1 MGVDTTKP
9 PLPAPTEEST
19 LSSAEKTSLLPD
31 DLATD
36 VSRMTDKTSY
46 SIPEDGS
53 PITISTKK
61 ISGDSHAL
69 RKGRHQ
75 SQTSLLIEYFE
86 GGKEGDKP
94 KSRPSVRVKVTP
106 SSARK
111 VSAGSDHIQITETGK
126 NRKPSY
132 TRRISLGNKN
142 EKLQLGVPEGTE
154 VSYSDE
160 SNLSGRPPI
169 EVEVLHHNG
178 SDLSAANVMRDQRS
192 MPAASDI
199 SSMPPDSMLEGATAP
214 VAAYRRSSR
223 SVERSVDQSDDGT
236 LKAPSRARSRS
247 LSRERIKKRV
257 MQELAERPR
266 ESSSRHKHRSER
278 TSSKDYSRHRTHRHS
293 RDTDPVSGAESS
305 LLSASN
311 VSGSAVS
318 GSQQSYRSST
328 SGSSITN
335 PKLLHTVED
344 AIRRLILPEL
354 SALKQEQRTDR
365 NQRRFER
372 DSRDSY
378 TSTHRDSYASTS
390 PETTRE
396 DPQRRLS
403 KSSSAPNVAKKP
415 KVVLNRD
422 EEDPGVTLSH
432 GDSVK
437 SKKVRRSS
445 RESTSERSL
454 NSRDTQD
461 TAIRDEK
468 VHRIRSK
475 DSHRLRDAAAA
486 GIAGGVLTAAALR
499 HHDSRASLDSSGR
512 KKKKRRSKS
521 RTRSRSHSITESVE
535 EPPLSPLKDD
545 VPPLPMR
552 SEQGSE
558 LTRESILSAETQRP
572 DSMVSIQREPPI
584 REVSRGSVQEAM
596 SPASGTPT
604 GTPIALQRNMGT
616 EHSNASRE
624 DISVRNAS
632 STHSIPGRA
641 KTAGLAAAGFTGG
654 LATKH
659 VYDQFSG
666 EPEPIATQ
674 DYASLHSERAV
685 SPVQSEVSYD
695 KGGRER
701 LDLQDRGSVS
711 RRSISNLS
719 AHSAASSPSTKQARS
734 RRRPR
739 GINLESEY
747 EVLGEDPI
755 DVEPGTQ
762 TPKEEN
768 YDDWYERQHE
778 ENERLRR
785 SPDTPSQRDST
796 VTDYKRM
803 TTYTDDS
810 LDARQADR
818 GSAEQDVREI
828 GANPDYIH
836 TPIAV
841 ESAVASLHEP
851 STISVRSSHS
861 GPLLKRDGL
870 SNQELARETEERE
883 VIDDQQTPTADDR
896 YSPSK
901 DRWAALRDHARTISG
916 KSTDSGEWN
925 KVSTQSPKVELGA
938 SGIPDMHNPMPEIG
952 HGLEDGSDINTNPSI
967 IQGPIGGTPGARDTW
982 GYDDSHS
989 PAQISTPVGHHDAQ
1003 QISMQRGK
1011 ASLLPA
1017 VAAGAVAAGA
1027 GAARADHGKHK
1038 DEQMQEQR
1046 EVEQQPYVE
1055 DDQSEPVYE
1064 NLGEDAYATTKN
1076 YMPASPEQNRDE
1088 GYMSAR
1094 SPKNY
1099 TPEPYRKGSRLLDDD
1114 GFRSLDDGMGADDPF
1129 TAPRHVRHLSGN
1141 SHGMASPLY
1150 DAATGKGMDS
1160 IKSKDVVALMDHLT
1174 VRDAQRNARD
1184 TEILV
1189 TLVRSAAEMRNSFEE
1204 MKKFIAEQDRMI
1216 MANTDKD
1223 ADITVQKVL
1232 GGPRPQPP
1240 RMTRRTTDDSED
1252 VQAKR
1257 KNIFRR
1263 ALKGLGNKSSNDIS
1277 RMEGMLTQLLAEVEE
1292 LKAHPNAAPQPV
1304 ARDPSLTSYENLRA
1318 APDPGYEPEGQ
1329 AGTGS
1334 TATNSGYLSTHPSR
1348 ERNMHSGYDG
1358 RRGSGHRVS
1367 TVMEGDEDLEEH
1379 EATMLNDGYENTER
1393 MLTPTQE
1400 ARGGNMAY
1408 DSPTRSGAH
1417 YQGAQS
1423 VENTPRTERKSSK
1436 HQSNTSSLFGI
1447 PKISRWSRTTASS
1460 APENFRRDSRDK
1472 DRPESEA
1479 SPSASN
1485 ANVTSPYDDGYDV
1498 HPDDVHPDD
1507 VHTDDRIRSQNSLR
1521 DPAAEEHY
1529 QQQQQYQ
1536 RAHSPLVPQDEQVP
1550 EDDFQVDDPK
1560 YQAHRN
1566 SLNLQHPQPR
1576 PGPTSRHKTNLESQA
1591 FAFGNSRTPDADL
1604 LGSNPSLSLA
1614 RNRLSGG
1621 MGNMSPVQSDG
1632 GSSNE
1637 SYTAPTRPPK
1647 VRDDGPLV
1655 PQPANQSTSYA
1666 APQRPPKIAV
1676 QQDAGDYS
1684 LRPNYSSPFGSG
1696 TLLEPIEEVRYS
1708 LESESGLHGLRGGG
1722 RGYDPLTSSG
1732 AAHYTSNR
1740 YPMVEIGADTPDLHR
1755 QLSPDPSASPGVGAR
1770 GEPHQMAASG
1780 QRKIT
1785 GPRPMGSRSPS
1796 SAKMV
1801 GREGRAVH
1809 KSQESFSGESETF

>member
-9 PLPAPTEEST
+9 PLPAPTDESII
-19 LSSAEKTSLLPD
+19 SSAEKHSFVPD

-61 ISGDSHAL
+61 IGNEIQGL

-111 VSAGSDHIQITETGK
+111 ASAGSDHIQITETGK

-132 TRRISLGNKN
+132 TRRISLGAKN

-160 SNLSGRPPI
+160 SNLSGHPPV
-169 EVEVLHHNG
+169 EVEFLQHNG
-178 SDLSAANVMRDQRS
+178 SELSAPNVVRDERRI
-192 MPAASDI
+192 PAASDI
-199 SSMPPDSMLEGATAP
+199 SSMPPDSMLDGAAVPIT
-214 VAAYRRSSR
+214 VQRRRSR
-223 SVERSVDQSDDGT
+223 SVERTVDRSDDGT
-236 LKAPSRARSRS
+236 LKAPSRTRSRS

-266 ESSSRHKHRSER
+266 ETRESSSRHKHRSER
-278 TSSKDYSRHRTHRHS
+278 TSSKDYSRHRSHRHS
-293 RDTDPVSGAESS
+293 RDTDPISGAESS
-305 LLSASN
+305 ILSPSN
-311 VSGSAVS
+311 ISGSAVS
-318 GSQQSYRSST
+318 GSQQSYKSSN

-354 SALKQEQRTDR
+354 TALKQEQKTEH
-365 NQRRFER
+365 NRRKFDR
-372 DSRDSY
+372 DSRDTYPSTNRDSY
-378 TSTHRDSYASTS
+378 TSAGTDI
-390 PETTRE
+390 TRE

-422 EEDPGVTLSH
+422 GEDSGLTLSH

-437 SKKVRRSS
+437 GKKVRRSS

-461 TAIRDEK
+461 TAIQDEK
-468 VHRIRSK
+468 VQKKKSK
-475 DSHRLRDAAAA
+475 ESHRLRDAAAA

-499 HHDSRASLDSSGR
+499 HHDSRTSLDSSGR
-512 KKKKRRSKS
+512 RKKRRSKS
-521 RTRSRSHSITESVE
+521 RTRSRSHSISESLE
-535 EPPLSPLKDD
+535 ESPRKDH
-545 VPPLPMR
+545 VPPMPMR

-572 DSMVSIQREPPI
+572 ESMDVSRDEPLI
-584 REVSRGSVQEAM
+584 REVSRGSVKESM
-596 SPASGTPT
+596 SPASRTPT
-604 GTPIALQRNMGT
+604 RTPVAIPRNVSSQ
-616 EHSNASRE
+616 HSNASRE
-624 DISVRNAS
+624 DTVIHETDSPRNVSGKSKA
-632 STHSIPGRA
+632 
-641 KTAGLAAAGFTGG
+641 AGLAAAGLVGG
-654 LATKH
+654 LTTKH

-666 EPEPIATQ
+666 EPEPITSQ
-674 DYASLHSERAV
+674 EFLSRHSERAV
-685 SPVQSEVSYD
+685 SPVQSEVSYH
-695 KGGRER
+695 KGEAER
-701 LDLQDRGSVS
+701 HDLKDAASIS

-719 AHSAASSPSTKQARS
+719 AHSAASSPSMKQARS

-739 GINLESEY
+739 GINLENEY
-747 EVLGEDPI
+747 EILGEDPA
-755 DVEPGTQ
+755 DAEAGAQ
-762 TPKEEN
+762 TPREET
-768 YDDWYERQHE
+768 YDDWYDRQHE
-778 ENERLRR
+778 ENERIRR
-785 SPDTPSQRDST
+785 SIDSPSQRDSS
-796 VTDYKRM
+796 VAGYKRL
-803 TTYTDDS
+803 TNYTDDS
-810 LDARQADR
+810 IDAVHVDR

-836 TPIAV
+836 TPLAV
-841 ESAVASLHEP
+841 ESAVASLHDP

-861 GPLLKRDGL
+861 GPLLKRDGH
-870 SNQELARETEERE
+870 SNQEFAREEERE
-883 VIDDQQTPTADDR
+883 VIDDQATPTADER

-916 KSTDSGEWN
+916 KSTESVEWRQ
-925 KVSTQSPKVELGA
+925 SMHESPKVEMGA
-938 SGIPDMHNPMPEIG
+938 SGLPDIHNPMPEIG
-952 HGLEDGSDINTNPSI
+952 HGIEDGSDINTNPSI
-967 IQGPIGGTPGARDTW
+967 IQGPIGGTPGTRDTW

-989 PAQISTPVGHHDAQ
+989 PAQISTPVGHQDAQ
-1003 QISMQRGK
+1003 QVSMQRGK

-1017 VAAGAVAAGA
+1017 VAAGAAAAGA
-1027 GAARADHGKHK
+1027 GALVGREMSKTSHTENERDIP
-1038 DEQMQEQR
+1038 QE
-1046 EVEQQPYVE
+1046 VYAE
-1055 DDQSEPVYE
+1055 DDEDEEIYE
-1064 NLGEDAYATTKN
+1064 NLGQDPYPTARK
-1076 YMPASPEQNRDE
+1076 YMPSSPEQNRDE

-1094 SPKNY
+1094 SPRNY
-1099 TPEPYRKGSRLLDDD
+1099 TPEPYRKGSKLLDDD
-1114 GFRSLDDGMGADDPF
+1114 GFRSLDDGMGVDDPF

-1232 GGPRPQPP
+1232 GGPRPLPLGSS
-1240 RMTRRTTDDSED
+1240 RITRRTTDDDED
-1252 VQAKR
+1252 VQTKR

-1263 ALKGLGNKSSNDIS
+1263 ALKGLSNKSSNDLS
-1277 RMEGMLTQLLAEVEE
+1277 RMEGMLTQLLTEVEE
-1292 LKAHPNAAPQPV
+1292 LKTNPNVPSQPV
-1304 ARDPSLTSYENLRA
+1304 ARDPSLNSYENLRA
-1318 APDPGYEPEGQ
+1318 APDPGYDPGYEPEGQ
-1329 AGTGS
+1329 AGTSS
-1334 TATNSGYLSTHPSR
+1334 TATNSGYLSNHPSR

-1358 RRGSGHRVS
+1358 RRGSQRVS
-1367 TVMEGDEDLEEH
+1367 TVMEGDEDMEEH
-1379 EATMLNDGYENTER
+1379 EANMLDNGFENTER

-1400 ARGGNMAY
+1400 ARSGNNLAY
-1408 DSPTRSGAH
+1408 DSPTRQAAH
-1417 YQGAQS
+1417 FQGAQS
-1423 VENTPRTERKSSK
+1423 NENTPRTERKSSK
-1436 HQSNTSSLFGI
+1436 HQSNTSSILGGI
-1447 PKISRWSRTTASS
+1447 PRISRWSKTTASS
-1460 APENFRRDSRDK
+1460 APEYRRDSRDNN
-1472 DRPESEA
+1472 RAESEP
-1479 SPSASN
+1479 SPSGSN
-1485 ANVTSPYDDGYDV
+1485 ANLASPYSDGYEI
-1498 HPDDVHPDD
+1498 HPDD
-1507 VHTDDRIRSQNSLR
+1507 RLGSQNSLR

-1529 QQQQQYQ
+1529 QQQQYQ
-1536 RAHSPLVPQDEQVP
+1536 RSRSPLVPPEELGY
-1550 EDDFQVDDPK
+1550 EDDLHMDDPK
-1560 YQAHRN
+1560 YQAHRD
-1566 SLNLQHPQPR
+1566 SLNLEHPQPR
-1576 PGPTSRHKTNLESQA
+1576 PPPTSRHRTNLESQA
-1591 FAFGNSRTPDADL
+1591 FSFGNSRTPDADL

-1621 MGNMSPVQSDG
+1621 MANMSPIQSDG
-1632 GSSNE
+1632 GSSND
-1637 SYTAPTRPPK
+1637 SYNASSRPTK
-1647 VRDDGPLV
+1647 ARDDGPLV
-1655 PQPANQSTSYA
+1655 PQQGNQQTSYA
-1666 APQRPPKIAV
+1666 AQQRAPKIAV
-1676 QQDAGDYS
+1676 QDNSGYNS
-1684 LRPNYSSPFGSG
+1684 RPYYSSPLGSG

-1708 LESESGLHGLRGGG
+1708 LESDSGMLRGGG
-1722 RGYDPLTSSG
+1722 RGYDPLVSS
-1732 AAHYTSNR
+1732 SNR

-1755 QLSPDPSASPGVGAR
+1755 QLSPDPSASPGLGAK
-1770 GEPHQMAASG
+1770 GMPVA

-1785 GPRPMGSRSPS
+1785 GPRPMSSRSPS
-1796 SAKMV
+1796 SKVVGKDGSGVHKMRS
-1801 GREGRAVH
+1801 GH
-1809 KSQESFSGESETF
+1809 KSQGKSPTLFEWGSGEA

>member
-9 PLPAPTEEST
+9 PLPAPTDESYQ
-19 LSSAEKTSLLPD
+19 SSPEKPAFLPE

-61 ISGDSHAL
+61 IANDSL
-69 RKGRHQ
+69 GLKKGRHQ

-111 VSAGSDHIQITETGK
+111 ASSGSDHIQITETGK
-126 NRKPSY
+126 NKKPSY
-132 TRRISLGNKN
+132 TRRISLGSKN

-160 SNLSGRPPI
+160 SNLSGRPPV

-178 SDLSAANVMRDQRS
+178 SELSASNVMRDQHGI
-192 MPAASDI
+192 PAASEI
-199 SSMPPDSMLEGATAP
+199 SSMPPDSMLEM
-214 VAAYRRSSR
+214 AAESRGPQRRRSR
-223 SVERSVDQSDDGT
+223 SVERTVDQSDDGT
-236 LKAPSRARSRS
+236 LKAPSRTRSRS

-257 MQELAERPR
+257 MQELAERPK
-266 ESSSRHKHRSER
+266 ESSSRRKHRSDR
-278 TSSKDYSRHRTHRHS
+278 TNSKDYSSRHRSNRHS
-293 RDTDPVSGAESS
+293 REEEPVSGAESS

-311 VSGSAVS
+311 LSGSAVS
-318 GSQQSYRSST
+318 GSQQSFRSGT

-354 SALKQEQRTDR
+354 NALKEEQKTEHNR
-365 NQRRFER
+365 RRFDREN
-372 DSRDSY
+372 
-378 TSTHRDSYASTS
+378 RDSYATASTGVS
-390 PETTRE
+390 SE

-403 KSSSAPNVAKKP
+403 KSSSAPNVTKKP

-422 EEDPGVTLSH
+422 EDDSGVTLAH

-437 SKKVRRSS
+437 SKKGRRSS

-468 VHRIRSK
+468 VHKKRSK
-475 DSHRLRDAAAA
+475 ESHRTRDAAAA
-486 GIAGGVLTAAALR
+486 GIAGGILTAAALR
-499 HHDSRASLDSSGR
+499 HHDSRTSLDSSGH
-512 KKKKRRSKS
+512 KKKRRSKS
-521 RTRSRSHSITESVE
+521 RTRSRSHSIAESLE
-535 EPPLSPLKDD
+535 ESPRKDD
-545 VPPLPMR
+545 VPPMPMR
-552 SEQGSE
+552 SEMEDSE
-558 LTRESILSAETQRP
+558 LTRDSILSAETQRP
-572 DSMVSIQREPPI
+572 DSMDSPRIEPPI
-584 REVSRGSVQEAM
+584 REVSRGSVEEAM

-604 GTPIALQRNMGT
+604 RTPVALQRGLGT
-616 EHSNASRE
+616 QHSNVSRE
-624 DISVRNAS
+624 NIDVRA
-632 STHSIPGRA
+632 PGSRNPSG
-641 KTAGLAAAGFTGG
+641 KVKDAGLAAAGFGAG

-659 VYDQFSG
+659 VYDKFSG
-666 EPEPIATQ
+666 EPELIAQ
-674 DYASLHSERAV
+674 RRDVSHQLEREV

-695 KGGRER
+695 RGETER
-701 LDLQDRGSVS
+701 LDLKDTGSVA

-739 GINLESEY
+739 GINLESGY
-747 EVLGEDPI
+747 EILGDESKDI
-755 DVEPGTQ
+755 DAGVQ
-762 TPKEEN
+762 TPREEN
-768 YDDWYERQHE
+768 YDDWYDRQHE
-778 ENERLRR
+778 ENERIRR
-785 SPDTPSQRDST
+785 SLDSPNQRDSST
-796 VTDYKRM
+796 ADYKRL

-810 LDARQADR
+810 LDAPNVDR
-818 GSAEQDVREI
+818 VTAEQDVREI
-828 GANPDYIH
+828 GANPDYVH
-836 TPIAV
+836 TPLAV
-841 ESAVASLHEP
+841 ESAVASLHDP
-851 STISVRSSHS
+851 STISVRSSQS
-861 GPLLKRDGL
+861 GPLLKRDGI
-870 SNQELARETEERE
+870 SNQEFTRNSPERDF
-883 VIDDQQTPTADDR
+883 IDEQATPTAEDR

-916 KSTDSGEWN
+916 KSTESGEF
-925 KVSTQSPKVELGA
+925 VQPFSESQHVEMGA
-938 SGIPDMHNPMPEIG
+938 SGIPDNNHPMPEIG
-952 HGLEDGSDINTNPSI
+952 HGLDDGSDINTNPSI
-967 IQGPIGGTPGARDTW
+967 IQGPIGGTPGTRDTW
-982 GYDDSHS
+982 GYDDSRS
-989 PAQISTPVGHHDAQ
+989 PAQNSTPVGHHDAQ
-1003 QISMQRGK
+1003 EISMQRGK

-1017 VAAGAVAAGA
+1017 AAAGA
-1027 GAARADHGKHK
+1027 GAGAALAEHELGKASQARD
-1038 DEQMQEQR
+1038 QR
-1046 EVEQQPYVE
+1046 RVLEQPYVE
-1055 DDQSEPVYE
+1055 DDQSEVHE
-1064 NLGEDAYATTKN
+1064 NMGRDPYPNDNYA
-1076 YMPASPEQNRDE
+1076 PSSPEQNRDE
-1088 GYMSAR
+1088 GYISAR
-1094 SPKNY
+1094 SPRAY
-1099 TPEPYRKGSRLLDDD
+1099 TPEPYRKQSKLLDDD

-1129 TAPRHVRHLSGN
+1129 AAPRHVRHLSGN

-1232 GGPRPQPP
+1232 GGPRPQPTGSP
-1240 RMTRRTTDDSED
+1240 QMIRRATDDSED
-1252 VQAKR
+1252 VQTKR

-1263 ALKGLGNKSSNDIS
+1263 ALRGLGSKSSNDLS

-1292 LKAHPNAAPQPV
+1292 LKANPNVGVQPV
-1304 ARDPSLTSYENLRA
+1304 ARDASLNSYENLRA

-1334 TATNSGYLSTHPSR
+1334 TTTNSGFLSNHPSR

-1358 RRGSGHRVS
+1358 RRGSEHRVS
-1367 TVMEGDEDLEEH
+1367 TVMEGDEDLEDH
-1379 EATMLNDGYENTER
+1379 EADMLDVFENTER

-1400 ARGGNMAY
+1400 ARRGSNMAY
-1408 DSPTRSGAH
+1408 DSPSRQGFQFH
-1417 YQGAQS
+1417 GAQS
-1423 VENTPRTERKSSK
+1423 NENTPRTEKKSSK

-1447 PKISRWSRTTASS
+1447 PRISRWSKTTASS
-1460 APENFRRDSRDK
+1460 APDNYRRDSRDK

-1479 SPSASN
+1479 SRSGSN
-1485 ANVTSPYDDGYDV
+1485 LNLQSPYDDGYDV
-1498 HPDDVHPDD
+1498 HPDD
-1507 VHTDDRIRSQNSLR
+1507 RFRSHDSLD

-1529 QQQQQYQ
+1529 QQQHQLE
-1536 RAHSPLVPQDEQVP
+1536 SPLVPEQEGIP
-1550 EDDFQVDDPK
+1550 EDELYVDDPK

-1576 PGPTSRHKTNLESQA
+1576 PGPTSRHRTNLETQA
-1591 FAFGNSRTPDADL
+1591 FAFGSPRSPDADL

-1614 RNRLSGG
+1614 RNRFSGG

-1632 GSSNE
+1632 GSSND
-1637 SYTAPTRPPK
+1637 SYNAPARQSRT
-1647 VRDDGPLV
+1647 RDDGPLV
-1655 PQPANQSTSYA
+1655 PQETNQQPQSSYA
-1666 APQRPPKIAV
+1666 APQRPPKISI
-1676 QQDAGDYS
+1676 QDNSGYNT
-1684 LRPNYSSPFGSG
+1684 RPYYSSPLGSG

-1708 LESESGLHGLRGGG
+1708 LESEGAGVLRGGG
-1722 RGYDPLTSSG
+1722 SGVDPLTSS
-1732 AAHYTSNR
+1732 SNR
-1740 YPMVEIGADTPDLHR
+1740 YPMIEIATDTPDLHR
-1755 QLSPDPSASPGVGAR
+1755 QLSPDPSASPGVGVR
-1770 GEPHQMAASG
+1770 GTQPA

-1796 SAKMV
+1796 SKLAVREAEEQLSAVQRKPVHRSKGMSHTASYRNMV
-1801 GREGRAVH
+1801 NII
-1809 KSQESFSGESETF
+1809 TNDLY